1 MANGKFRREQYI
13 KLTNYQQED
22 DGMQR
27 AKVLRDIFKDCKAI
41 DRCKPDR
48 YGDWYGCDHGKCH
61 VENCTYFAFLISQVR
76 LSLSNHEMYT
86 RRRNQAKYRSIGIV
100 KTQSCMI
107 LFRFRGSLFIVL
119 VELIVR
125 GRIHIFSLLRCYI
138 ESFWKP
144 FHIGCGR

>member
-1 MANGKFRREQYI
+1 MTNGKFHREQYI

-48 YGDWYGCDHGKCH
+48 YGDNWVRPRKMPCGKL
-61 VENCTYFAFLISQVR
+61 YFAFLISQVR
-76 LSLSNHEMYT
+76 FSLSNHEMYT
-86 RRRNQAKYRSIGIV
+86 RRRNQAEYRSMGIV
-100 KTQSCMI
+100 KTQNCMI
-107 LFRFRGSLFIVL
+107 LFRFRVSLF
-119 VELIVR
+119 IVR

-138 ESFWKP
+138 QSF
-144 FHIGCGR
+144 